1 MGLHH
6 PSRYTIYG
14 TQLVDQLI
22 QRDLRHGVHM
32 ICERWPDQQLAAIVL
47 CGGYGRGEGG
57 VQRKN
62 SQEYP
67 FDDYD
72 LLVVFKSLKPKEQAQ
87 INLSL
92 GRLAMQISEKTAVP
106 VDIAPVVDLE
116 TLSRAPFTLFWYLIR
131 HSHRVLWGQVDLM
144 QTLPTFPVEQ
154 LAADEGYKL
163 LLNRGIELWR
173 AIDAGFPLV
182 DPWIDPRWQSLL
194 LALHNAIIALGDAV
208 MIFRGCYHPI
218 YQERIAILK
227 SLLQHEQ
234 DLPDA
239 HMLAYLYPE
248 AIQYKLSPYEYRNLP
263 VELVIGKLEV
273 VRQLF
278 LTYLQAFL
286 AQTFAWEKA
295 EIHSFQAWLRF
306 LLAHPPSLVKR
317 FQNMRLNLQQL
328 GRQIGMN
335 GWLWHPPQLRYLVSL
350 PYLLDPEH
358 FQPGPECL
366 GLFPELGPEPSTAAL
381 GEAVKSR
388 WKILL

>member
-1 MGLHH
+1 MHH

-22 QRDLRHGVHM
+22 QRDLRRAVQTL
-32 ICERWPDQQLAAIVL
+32 CERWPDQQLTAIVL

-57 VQRKN
+57 VLRKH
-62 SQEYP
+62 SQEFP

-72 LLVVFKSLKPKEQAQ
+72 LLVVFKALKPKDRAK

-92 GRLAMQISEKTAVP
+92 GRLAAQISEKTAVP

-116 TLSRAPFTLFWYLIR
+116 SLAQAPFTLFWYLLR
-131 HSHRVLWGQVDLM
+131 HSHRVLWGQVDLL
-144 QTLPTFPVEQ
+144 QILPTFPVER
-154 LAADEGYKL
+154 LAEEEGYKL

-182 DPWIDPRWQSLL
+182 DPWKDTRWQGLL
-194 LALHNAIIALGDAV
+194 LALHNAVIALGDAV
-208 MIFRGCYHPI
+208 LIFRGCYHPI
-218 YQERIAILK
+218 YQERIVILK
-227 SLLQHEQ
+227 SLLQQEM

-239 HMLAYLYPE
+239 HMLAFLYPE

-263 VELVIGKLEV
+263 VELVIGKLEI

-278 LTYLQAFL
+278 LNYVLAFF
-286 AQTFAWEKA
+286 AQTFAWEKNQI
-295 EIHSFQAWLRF
+295 ETFQDWLPF
-306 LLAHPPSLVKR
+306 LRVHPPSLVKR
-317 FQNMRLNLQQL
+317 IQNMRSNWHYF
-328 GRQIGMN
+328 GRQVGMN
-335 GWLWHPPQLRYLVSL
+335 GWLWHPPHLRFLVSL
-350 PYLLDPEH
+350 PYLLAPEQ

-366 GLFPELGPEPSTAAL
+366 GLFPGLGPVPCTSGLT
-381 GEAVKSR
+381 EAVQRS